1 MQDNLF
7 IWFIPVLLLP
17 VFFGMGWLAA
27 RVDLRAV
34 VKEARAVPR
43 QLYKSLEALIDRQNK
58 EATSLLSSI
67 VEEKKLLG
75 QTADSYELAMIY
87 GKLLR
92 QSGEHDK
99 VISLHQ
105 DLLQHAYHSSSL
117 AEDKKWHL
125 QLELGQD
132 YQAAGLVD
140 RAEKEF
146 ESLLSTPLS
155 SIASKELLTIYQQ
168 DRNWIK
174 AIELTRKFPGEKSNQ
189 LIKMAHFYCELA
201 RDALIQSQ
209 LNESKIKAQQALSIN
224 KKCAR
229 ANIIL
234 GDSAAQAKD
243 YEHAIACYTAIE
255 KQSPP
260 YLNMVAENIYNAYE
274 QLHKAEAGLYL
285 LIGYAQN
292 FPELDLINLI
302 YQKALLL
309 WPHKRVNELA
319 LNLIRINPNLKKI
332 YLLITILREEGLP
345 SHTYDIDIIKKTL
358 SNQVTKTFM
367 YQCKNCCFR
376 SRIFFWHCPACGR
389 WETFSPNKIE
399 VK

>member
-7 IWFIPVLLLP
+7 IWFISVLLLP

-34 VKEARAVPR
+34 VKEASAVPR
-43 QLYKSLEALIDRQNK
+43 RLYKSLEALIERQNK

-67 VEEKKLLG
+67 IEEKKLLG

-105 DLLQHAYHSSSL
+105 DLLQHAYHPSSL
-117 AEDKKWHL
+117 SEDKKWRL

-174 AIELTRKFPGEKSNQ
+174 AIELASNF
-189 LIKMAHFYCELA
+189 LV
-201 RDALIQSQ
+201 
-209 LNESKIKAQQALSIN
+209 
-224 KKCAR
+224 KKVTNSLKWHSFI
-229 ANIIL
+229 AN
-234 GDSAAQAKD
+234 
-243 YEHAIACYTAIE
+243 
-255 KQSPP
+255 
-260 YLNMVAENIYNAYE
+260 
-274 QLHKAEAGLYL
+274 
-285 LIGYAQN
+285 
-292 FPELDLINLI
+292 
-302 YQKALLL
+302 
-309 WPHKRVNELA
+309 
-319 LNLIRINPNLKKI
+319 
-332 YLLITILREEGLP
+332 
-345 SHTYDIDIIKKTL
+345 
-358 SNQVTKTFM
+358 
-367 YQCKNCCFR
+367 
-376 SRIFFWHCPACGR
+376 
-389 WETFSPNKIE
+389 
-399 VK
+399 